1 MTAGKHVILVK
12 ARKSRG
18 TGKLATVVKARENK
32 QPLPSAGKQATVVKA
47 RENKQTAAVGGS
59 KKVEVIQLVWMRL
72 GVEKFFITG
81 RF

>member
-1 MTAGKHVILVK
+1 MTAGKHVRLVK

-18 TGKLATVVKARENK
+18 AGKLATVVKARENK

-47 RENKQTAAVGGS
+47 RENNQPVGGS